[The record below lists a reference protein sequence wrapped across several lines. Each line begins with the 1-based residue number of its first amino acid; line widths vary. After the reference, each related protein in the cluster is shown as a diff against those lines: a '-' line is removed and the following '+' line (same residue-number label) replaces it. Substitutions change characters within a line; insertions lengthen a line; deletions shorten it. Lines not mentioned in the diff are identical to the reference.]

1 MSDGMRRAG
10 LALFALA
17 VLVLAGFCAVV
28 SRPATRA
35 DDAWNRKAAAAY
47 LDKHE
52 NAWMAW
58 PKAAREQGTF
68 CVSCHTAMPYALA
81 RPALDSATGEKQLT
95 PDERKLAD
103 DVTKRVRLWKDIKPY
118 YGGGEAS
125 PSRGTEAVLNA
136 LVLANYDARN
146 GKLSED
152 TREAFEEMWS
162 LQKTSGPQSGAWEW
176 ISFNNEPWEA
186 PDSAY
191 YGASLAAVA
200 VGLAPENYGSTP
212 EIQQNL
218 TLLRGYLIREAA
230 SQTPLNRVMLLWAAT
245 ESPGTLDQKQREA
258 IVKEIISRQQA
269 DGGWCLSTLV
279 GNWKR
284 SDSTP
289 LVMKSDGVATGL
301 IAYVLQRAGIAPT
314 DPHLKNGLSWLVRNQ
329 TWWGGHWE
337 GYSLNARHHNLL
349 SPIADFMDDAAT
361 AFAVLALTQSEA
373 KAGATASG
381 AGNAHLSAHPETQ
394 PTASPSGVD

>member
-1 MSDGMRRAG
+1 MMTRAG
-10 LALFALA
+10 LAVCALA
-17 VLVLAGFCAVV
+17 ILILAGFCAVI
-28 SRPATRA
+28 SRPESKA
-35 DDAWNRKAAAAY
+35 DNSWNQKAAAAY
-47 LDKHE
+47 LDHQEKRW
-52 NAWMAW
+52 AAW
-58 PKAAREQGTF
+58 PPAAGDQGTF
-68 CVSCHTAMPYALA
+68 CISCHTAMPYALA
-81 RPALDSATGEKQLT
+81 RPAIDSTLGEKNSTVEERQLV
-95 PDERKLAD
+95 DS
-103 DVTKRVRLWKDIKPY
+103 VTKRVRLWRNVGPY
-118 YGGGEAS
+118 FKVEAS
-125 PSRGTEAVLNA
+125 QSRGTEAVINA

-186 PDSAY
+186 PDSVY

-218 TLLRGYLIREAA
+218 TLLRSYLNREAA

-245 ESPGTLDQKQREA
+245 ELPGTLDQKQREA

-284 SDSTP
+284 SDATP

-301 IAYVLQRAGIAPT
+301 IAYVLQRAGVAP
-314 DPHLKNGLSWLVRNQ
+314 DDVHLKDGLSWLVRNQ

-373 KAGATASG
+373 KAGTTASR
-381 AGNAHLSAHPETQ
+381 ARNARLSTHPETQ
-394 PTASPSGVD
+394 PTASPYGVK